1 MALVNYQSKRL
12 NPEVAINFDDCIIEN
27 ICLRFPHI
35 LEQINEL
42 LDNKSLIKCKEVS
55 RILCSTIKKQEF
67 GKFLTKRVI
76 QSYIKNSNEFAT
88 EWMIVLK
95 KLPLEQLY
103 EFEIMVKDFFKD
115 VPSRFDGKWCPMH
128 IAADSGDMEFCKFI
142 AKVSISKVYEL
153 SPLVFSAQAGHL
165 DVSKFL
171 FKEIEDKHPR
181 RNLEIVQHIAAKNGH
196 LDIYKLLH
204 ENWNDIN
211 PSYQEQITPLHL
223 AAQYGHFDVC
233 KYICDNTMFVAPPRS
248 DGNTPLTL
256 AVHRGHIKI
265 ARLLHERDIP
275 NCRILLTM
283 LYLMCIF
290 FLILTIFV
298 LYSIVDRSS
307 WSPHH
312 DIQYG
317 FGILYLIMI
326 SCILTPFTVY
336 IIFKIL
342 IDIWFC
348 LWTTPK
354 LDF

>member
-1 MALVNYQSKRL
+1 MVLVNYQSKG
-12 NPEVAINFDDCIIEN
+12 PEVAINFDDCIIEN

-42 LDNKSLIKCKEVS
+42 LDDKSLIKCKKVS

-67 GKFLTKRVI
+67 GKFLTKRMI
-76 QSYIKNSNEFAT
+76 QSYVKNSKEFAK
-88 EWMIVLK
+88 EWTIVLK
-95 KLPLEQLY
+95 KLPLEKLCK
-103 EFEIMVKDFFKD
+103 FEILVKDFYKA

-128 IAADSGDMEFCKFI
+128 IAAHCGDLEFCIFI
-142 AKVSISKVYEL
+142 AKVSILKVYEL

-211 PSYQEQITPLHL
+211 PSYQEHITPLHL

-233 KYICDNTMFVAPPRS
+233 KYICDNTVFVAPPRR
-248 DGNTPLTL
+248 DGNIPLTL

-265 ARLLHERDIP
+265 AKLLHERDNP
-275 NCRILLTM
+275 LCRFLLTM
-283 LYLMCIF
+283 AYSLGII
-290 FLILTIFV
+290 FLIVIISTH
-298 LYSIVDRSS
+298 YSLPGRNP
-307 WSPHH
+307 WSPYDNALWHL
-312 DIQYG
+312 
-317 FGILYLIMI
+317 GIFYLTMI
-326 SCILTPFTVY
+326 SCFVTPPTLY
-336 IIFKIL
+336 IIFNIL
-342 IDIWFC
+342 IDIFFC
-348 LWTTPK
+348 LWISPK
-354 LDF
+354 FDF

>member
-1 MALVNYQSKRL
+1 MALVKYQSKGL
-12 NPEVAINFDDCIIEN
+12 NPEVAINFDDCVVEN

-42 LDNKSLIKCKEVS
+42 LDDKSLIKCKEVS

-67 GKFLTKRVI
+67 GKFLSKRVI
-76 QSYIKNSNEFAT
+76 QSYIKNSKEFAK
-88 EWMIVLK
+88 EWTIVLK
-95 KLPLEQLY
+95 KLPLEKLY
-103 EFEIMVKDFFKD
+103 EFEILVKDFFNA

-128 IAADSGDMEFCKFI
+128 IAADCGDMELCKFI
-142 AKVSISKVYEL
+142 AKVSILKVYEL
-153 SPLVFSAQAGHL
+153 SPLVFSAQAGHP

-211 PSYQEQITPLHL
+211 PSHQEQITPLHL

-233 KYICDNTMFVAPPRS
+233 QYICDNTMFVAPPQS
-248 DGNTPLTL
+248 DGNTPLTI

-265 ARLLHERDIP
+265 ARLLYERDPFAII
-275 NCRILLTM
+275 RTIFTI
-283 LYLMCIF
+283 LYLLYIF
-290 FLILTIFV
+290 LLILTIFN
-298 LYSIVDRSS
+298 LYSIVGKKAWTPYDT
-307 WSPHH
+307 
-312 DIQYG
+312 D
-317 FGILYLIMI
+317 YLIHI
-326 SCILTPFTVY
+326 SFLILAICFVTPLTMY

-342 IDIWFC
+342 IDIRFC
-348 LWTTPK
+348 LWNTPK

>member
-1 MALVNYQSKRL
+1 MTLMNYQRKGL

-76 QSYIKNSNEFAT
+76 QSYIQNSKEFAK
-88 EWMIVLK
+88 EWTIVLK
-95 KLPLEQLY
+95 KLSLEKLC
-103 EFEIMVKDFFKD
+103 EFEILVKDFYKA
-115 VPSRFDGKWCPMH
+115 VPSRLDGKWCPMH
-128 IAADSGDMEFCKFI
+128 IAADCGNMEFCKFI
-142 AKVSISKVYEL
+142 AKVTILKVYEL

-171 FKEIEDKHPR
+171 YKEIEDKHPR
-181 RNLEIVQHIAAKNGH
+181 RNFEIVQHIAARNGH

-204 ENWNDIN
+204 ENWNNIN

-233 KYICDNTMFVAPPRS
+233 KYICDNTVFVSPLRS
-248 DGNTPLTL
+248 DRNTPLTL

-265 ARLLHERDIP
+265 ARLLHERDNP
-275 NCRILLTM
+275 NDRIVLTINYLL
-283 LYLMCIF
+283 CISI
-290 FLILTIFV
+290 LILIIFK
-298 LYSIVDRSS
+298 LYSIVGRNE
-307 WSPHH
+307 
-312 DIQYG
+312 YL
-317 FGILYLIMI
+317 FGIFMLIMI
-326 SCILTPFTVY
+326 SCIVTPFTMY

-348 LWTTPK
+348 LWNTPK
-354 LDF
+354 FDF